1 MALLKDALFTGEPS
15 LQCPAN
21 YLFVFETIKLGIT
34 CILTLLM
41 RDFIVNFFVLVTSYL
56 TDIPDKE
63 GACQLMVSAVPGHWD
78 KEEVEHRGSHPSS
91 Q

>member
-1 MALLKDALFTGEPS
+1 MHSLAENHLSNALLII
-15 LQCPAN
+15 
-21 YLFVFETIKLGIT
+21 YLFLRQSELGIT

-56 TDIPDKE
+56 TDIPDKK

-78 KEEVEHRGSHPSS
+78 KEEMEHRDSHSSS

>member
-1 MALLKDALFTGEPS
+1 
-15 LQCPAN
+15 
-21 YLFVFETIKLGIT
+21 
-34 CILTLLM
+34 M

-63 GACQLMVSAVPGHWD
+63 GTCQLMVSAVPGLWD
-78 KEEVEHRGSHPSS
+78 KEEVEHRGSYSSS